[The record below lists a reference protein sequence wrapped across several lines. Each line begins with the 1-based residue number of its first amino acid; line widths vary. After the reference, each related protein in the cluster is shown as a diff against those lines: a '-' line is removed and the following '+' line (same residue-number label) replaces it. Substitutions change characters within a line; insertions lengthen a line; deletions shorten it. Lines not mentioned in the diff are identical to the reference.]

1 MDHAYYEELIGA
13 AADGELSPEEE
24 AALRAHLEQCESC
37 RAFYQ
42 AVRAVSGTLAADEPA
57 LPENFTEN
65 VMRAVRAQA
74 AAPSEQPKK
83 KGLIIPMRVKNF
95 ATVAAAI
102 LILVGG
108 LRLTTVLNAASARKS
123 AAAAPQAAQA
133 DSVAERSVTAAGAVE
148 EAAAEAP
155 AENAPM
161 MSASLYAADAEA
173 EKPVGAELLLRGGE
187 ILWQGEPVDL
197 ETLEGLLSAEESV
210 ALQNDGADEE
220 LLDSVTALL
229 EKLEVPYTVD

>member
-13 AADGELSPEEE
+13 AADGELTAEEQE
-24 AALRAHLEQCESC
+24 TLRAHLEQCESC

-83 KGLIIPMRVKNF
+83 KGVIIPMRVKNF

-123 AAAAPQAAQA
+123 ASAAPQAAQA
-133 DSVAERSVTAAGAVE
+133 DSVNRSAAAAGAME

-155 AENAPM
+155 ADNAPM
-161 MSASLYAADAEA
+161 MSASLYASDAEA
-173 EKPVGAELLLRGGE
+173 EEPGGAELLLRGDE
-187 ILWQGEPVDL
+187 ILWQGEPVDQ
-197 ETLEGLLSAEESV
+197 ETLEELLSAEESV
-210 ALQNDGADEE
+210 ELQNDGADAE
-220 LLDSVTALL
+220 LLESVTALL
-229 EKLEVPYTVD
+229 DQLEIPYTVR

>member
-13 AADGELSPEEE
+13 AADGELTAEEQE
-24 AALRAHLEQCESC
+24 TLRAHLEQCESC

-83 KGLIIPMRVKNF
+83 KGVIIPMRVKNF

-102 LILVGG
+102 LIVVGG

-123 AAAAPQAAQA
+123 ASAA
-133 DSVAERSVTAAGAVE
+133 AAGARE

-155 AENAPM
+155 ADNAPM
-161 MSASLYAADAEA
+161 MSASLYASDAEA
-173 EKPVGAELLLRGGE
+173 EEPGGAELLLRGDE
-187 ILWQGEPVDL
+187 ILWQGEPVDQ
-197 ETLEGLLSAEESV
+197 ETLEELLSAEESV
-210 ALQNDGADEE
+210 ELQNDGADAE
-220 LLDSVTALL
+220 LLESVTALL
-229 EKLEVPYTVD
+229 DQLEIPYTVR